1 GAGTQPG
8 IEVSEEPLL
17 GVAARGAGGDRCG
30 LVSRRALDDVAHALA
45 GHQRQRVDEGEV
57 PDAVARQLG
66 RTADNH
72 AARARADEHDALEI
86 LVEHD
91 LRDLLPVGARG
102 DSRAYEMVA
111 LGAAVETRRVHPMPG
126 RPQAVDDG
134 LPDPAALIR
143 AVNEDVRG
151 HGRSLMLRRRRPAVY
166 TVGALCDTRGARR
179 TAKGEGY
186 EADGKGRDGDRRGRG
201 GGGGRGHELV
211 GRGGPGRAASGS

>member
-1 GAGTQPG
+1 G
-8 IEVSEEPLL
+8 
-17 GVAARGAGGDRCG
+17 
-30 LVSRRALDDVAHALA
+30 
-45 GHQRQRVDEGEV
+45 
-57 PDAVARQLG
+57 
-66 RTADNH
+66 
-72 AARARADEHDALEI
+72 
-86 LVEHD
+86 
-91 LRDLLPVGARG
+91 LRDVLPVGARG

-179 TAKGEGY
+179 TAKGDGY
-186 EADGKGRDGDRRGRG
+186 EADGKGRDRDRRGGRD
-201 GGGGRGHELV
+201 GGRAGHGV
-211 GRGGPGRAASGS
+211 CAASAAGGWARGARVRGAAVG